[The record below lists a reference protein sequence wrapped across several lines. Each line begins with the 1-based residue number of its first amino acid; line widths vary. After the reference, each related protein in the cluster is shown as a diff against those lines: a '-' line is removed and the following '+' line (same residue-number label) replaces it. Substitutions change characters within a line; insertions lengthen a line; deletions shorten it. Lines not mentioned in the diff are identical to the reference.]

1 MSENAA
7 LYRRIKRR
15 ETHSSRSVLAI
26 TIAVI
31 VILASAYAIT
41 EMVLHLAGQPALVS
55 DMLGVAQAI
64 AGLADYTAGIVIAVG
79 IVTALIGLVIMIVS
93 LTAGRRARHL
103 VETEKTSA
111 VVDNAVIASGL
122 ARHAAFAGNI
132 SPDNVTVSVSHRSAV
147 VTLTPAIGA
156 AIDINT
162 VTAAVQE
169 QLDSYA
175 LIPKVRPRVVIDE
188 QRNGGS

>member
-1 MSENAA
+1 MSENTA
-7 LYRRIKRR
+7 LYQRIKRR
-15 ETHSSRSVLAI
+15 ETHSSRSGLAI
-26 TIAVI
+26 TLAVI

-41 EMVLHLAGQPALVS
+41 EMILHLAGQPALVS
-55 DMLGVAQAI
+55 DMFGVAQAT
-64 AGLADYTAGIVIAVG
+64 AGLAEYTAGIVIAVG
-79 IVTALIGLVIMIVS
+79 IVTALIGLINVTAS

-122 ARHAAFAGNI
+122 ARHAASAGNI

-147 VTLTPAIGA
+147 VRLTPAIGA
-156 AIDINT
+156 AIDT
-162 VTAAVQE
+162 SAVTAAVQE

-188 QRNGGS
+188 HRNGGS

>member
-1 MSENAA
+1 MSETTA

-26 TIAVI
+26 TIAVV
-31 VILASAYAIT
+31 VILVSAYAIT
-41 EMVLHLAGQPALVS
+41 EMILHLAGQPALVS
-55 DMLGVAQAI
+55 DMFGVAQAT
-64 AGLADYTAGIVIAVG
+64 AGLAEYTTGIVVAVG
-79 IVTALIGLVIMIVS
+79 IVTALIGLIIMIVS

-156 AIDINT
+156 AIDIKT
-162 VTAAVQE
+162 VTAEVQE

-175 LIPKVRPRVVIDE
+175 LIPKVRPRVVIAE

>member
-1 MSENAA
+1 MSETTA
-7 LYRRIKRR
+7 LYQRIKRR
-15 ETHSSRSVLAI
+15 ETHSSRSGLAI
-26 TIAVI
+26 TLAVI
-31 VILASAYAIT
+31 VILTSAYAIT
-41 EMVLHLAGQPALVS
+41 EMILHLADQPALVS
-55 DMLGVAQAI
+55 DMFGVAQAT
-64 AGLADYTAGIVIAVG
+64 AGLAEYTNGIVVAGG
-79 IVTALIGLVIMIVS
+79 IVTALIGLIIMIAA

-122 ARHAAFAGNI
+122 ARHAASAGNI

-147 VTLTPAIGA
+147 VTLNPTIGA
-156 AIDINT
+156 TIDT
-162 VTAAVQE
+162 SAVLAAVQE

-188 QRNGGS
+188 YGKRGS